1 MSLSLKHS
9 AYLAWIVVCIV
20 WGTTYLAIRVALETI
35 PPFLMASC
43 RWLTAGLCLTIA
55 LVARGERMPGPA
67 AWPSLA
73 VLGVLLMGIGN
84 GGVVWAEQTVPS
96 GLTAVLVAGI
106 PFWMV
111 GVERLM
117 YGGDPITRGRLA
129 GLVVGFAGIVLL
141 VWPELHLNLGG
152 GVENAAGPGPDR
164 FDRSSFLGGVA
175 ATQIAC
181 LGWAI
186 GSSIAR
192 RRQHGENVLAAS
204 ALQMVCAGVAL
215 GAVGLARGEWTELA
229 FSDRTAGALA
239 YLIVAGSI
247 VGYSAYAYALKHLP
261 VATVSLYAYVN
272 PVIAVALGTLL
283 LREPLSSRMLAAAAA
298 VLAGVILVRRG

>member
-1 MSLSLKHS
+1 MSVKRS

-35 PPFLMASC
+35 PPFLMASF
-43 RWLTAGLCLTIA
+43 RWLAAGSCLTIA
-55 LVARGERMPGPA
+55 LVARGERMPGPG

-73 VLGVLLMGIGN
+73 VLGVLLMGVGN

-111 GVERLM
+111 GVERVM
-117 YGGDPITRGRLA
+117 YGGDRITRGRLA

-141 VWPELHLNLGG
+141 VWPELQLGG
-152 GVENAAGPGPDR
+152 GGETAAGSGSGR
-164 FDRSSFLGGVA
+164 IDRSSFLGGVA
-175 ATQIAC
+175 ATQMAC

-192 RRQHGENVLAAS
+192 RRQHDENVLAAS
-204 ALQMVCAGVAL
+204 ALQMVAAGLAL
-215 GAVGLARGEWTELA
+215 GVVGLARGEWAEVA

-261 VATVSLYAYVN
+261 LATVSLYAYVN

-283 LREPLSSRMLAAAAA
+283 LREPLSSRMVTAAAA